1 MTKFKKTILD
11 VGNCG
16 PDHSA
21 LGAMLRK
28 HFDVELLKADQLSD
42 TLATL
47 QRQNVDLILINRKLD
62 IDYSDGIEILHVLK
76 KSEAYRDVPVM
87 LITNY
92 AEHQQQ
98 AVAAGALLGFGKLEL
113 HAPETL
119 ERLRAILKPC
129 DVGTDAGTT
138 QR

>member
-1 MTKFKKTILD
+1 MISRKIVLD

-21 LGAMLRK
+21 ISAMLRK
-28 HFDVELLKADQLSD
+28 HFDVEILRADQLSD

-47 QRQNVDLILINRKLD
+47 QRQEVDLILINRKLD
-62 IDYSDGIEILHVLK
+62 IDYSDGIEILQAVK
-76 KSEAYRDVPVM
+76 RSDAYRDIPVM

-98 AVAAGALLGFGKLEL
+98 AIAAGAILGFGKLEL

-119 ERLRAILKPC
+119 KRLEAVLKPSRAN
-129 DVGTDAGTT
+129 AGA
-138 QR
+138 

>member
-1 MTKFKKTILD
+1 MINRKIVLD

-21 LGAMLRK
+21 ISAMLRK
-28 HFDVELLKADQLSD
+28 HFDVEILRADQLSD

-47 QRQNVDLILINRKLD
+47 QRQEVDLILINRKLD
-62 IDYSDGIEILHVLK
+62 IDYSDGIEILQAVK
-76 KSEAYRDVPVM
+76 RSDAYRDIPVM

-98 AVAAGALLGFGKLEL
+98 AIAAGAILGFGKLEL
-113 HAPETL
+113 NAPETL
-119 ERLRAILKPC
+119 KRLEAVLKP
-129 DVGTDAGTT
+129 TMANAGA
-138 QR
+138 

>member
-1 MTKFKKTILD
+1 MSRKTVLD

-21 LGAMLRK
+21 ISSMLRK
-28 HFDVELLKADQLSD
+28 HFDVEILRSDQLSD
-42 TLATL
+42 SLAIL
-47 QRQNVDLILINRKLD
+47 GRQSVDLILINRKLD
-62 IDYSDGIEILHVLK
+62 IDYSDGIDILRVIK
-76 KSEAYRDVPVM
+76 ASESHRDIPVM

-98 AVAAGALLGFGKLEL
+98 AIAAGAILGFGKLEL

-119 ERLRAILKPC
+119 ERLRAVLKPS
-129 DVGTDAGTT
+129 DASAGA
-138 QR
+138 Q